1 MAAKTKRWRVGD
13 ACMLLDAT
21 RPVVI
26 RAIVGTRV
34 RVSMLDIVSVDIT
47 AKALDVS
54 GSYPISDLRPVP
66 VRILKAL
73 ERGLSEH
80 IPRLRRIQAGVRRAL
95 KAAN

>member
-1 MAAKTKRWRVGD
+1 MKTKAKRWRVGD
-13 ACMLLDAT
+13 ACMLPDAT

-34 RVSMLDIVSVDIT
+34 RVSMLDIVSVDT
-47 AKALDVS
+47 TPKVLDVP
-54 GSYPISDLRPVP
+54 GSFMVDSLRPVP

-95 KAAN
+95 KATK